1 MVVNGTKISLSE
13 EIAVK
18 INNGRASQLVYS
30 PISVVGIKSDKKQ
43 VEYLLRNC
51 ELEMSTFF

>member
-30 PISVVGIKSDKKQ
+30 PISVKSDKK
-43 VEYLLRNC
+43 VEYFLRNC

>member
-30 PISVVGIKSDKKQ
+30 PISVVGIKSDKK